1 MQEEAANLCNRSTTA
16 NDGDS
21 GREQVCVCVLAHTY
35 CGTFMLLENGGD
47 IIGVFLFLLCVVL
60 HQWRSFG
67 SPAPG
72 FLCQQAR
79 WA

>member
-1 MQEEAANLCNRSTTA
+1 MYGTETPLQMTVTVGGSR
-16 NDGDS
+16 
-21 GREQVCVCVLAHTY
+21 CVCVLAHTY

-72 FLCQQAR
+72 FLCQQA
-79 WA
+79 